1 MRCFIYNTELIRRD
15 VRSGWEK
22 RIEAMKKGLYHS
34 IDVLKELEERT
45 YNKKGLKERLVS
57 RQKNRIDNIMNRIEE
72 IEQRIEMI

>member
-1 MRCFIYNTELIRRD
+1 MYSTELIRRD